1 MKKWA
6 VITQKGGSGKT
17 TIALHLAIVAESKG
31 QRAVVVDID
40 PQRSAT
46 RWAMIRGSRAPHVV
60 GVLPSE
66 LHKTL
71 AALERS
77 GFDLAII
84 DTSPRADRDSIEV
97 SRLADLIIVPVRP
110 SILDLPAVED
120 TLKLIHATGRLSDTM
135 IVLNLVSPSTGEGK
149 DAATVLRG
157 FGRLAPVT
165 LGERVDYRRALTDG
179 KGVTEFAPK
188 SKAAEEVEALY
199 LALASTSGR

>member
-31 QRAVVVDID
+31 QRAAIVDID

-60 GVLPSE
+60 GVMASE
-66 LHKTL
+66 LHKAL
-71 AALERS
+71 ASLERA
-77 GFDLAII
+77 GFDLVII

-97 SRLADLIIVPVRP
+97 SRVADLIIVPVRP

-120 TLKLIHATGRLSDTM
+120 TLKLIHAAGRLSDTL
-135 IVLNLVSPSTGEGK
+135 IVLNSVAPSTNEGK
-149 DAATVLRG
+149 EAASVLRG
-157 FGRLAPVT
+157 FGQLAPVA
-165 LGERVDYRRALTDG
+165 LGERVDYRRALTGG
-179 KGVTEFAPK
+179 KGVTEFAPR

-199 LALASTSGR
+199 LALAKRSAR

>member
-31 QRAVVVDID
+31 QRAAIVDID

-46 RWAMIRGSRAPHVV
+46 RWAMIRGNQAPQVI
-60 GVLPSE
+60 GVMAAD
-66 LHKTL
+66 LHKAL
-71 AALERS
+71 ASLERAK
-77 GFDLAII
+77 FDLAII

-97 SRLADLIIVPVRP
+97 SRAADLIIVPVRP

-120 TLKLIHATGRLSDTM
+120 TLKLIHAAGRLSDTL
-135 IVLNLVSPSTGEGK
+135 IVLNSVAPSTNEGK
-149 DAATVLRG
+149 EAASVLRG
-157 FGRLAPVT
+157 FGQLAPVA
-165 LGERVDYRRALTDG
+165 LGERVDYRRALTGG
-179 KGVTEFAPK
+179 KGVTEFAPR

-199 LALASTSGR
+199 LALAKRSAR

>member
-31 QRAVVVDID
+31 QRAAIVDID

-46 RWAMIRGSRAPHVV
+46 RWAMIRGSRTPYVT
-60 GVLPSE
+60 GVMPAE
-66 LHKTL
+66 LHKAL
-71 AALERS
+71 ASLERA
-77 GFDLAII
+77 GFDLTII

-110 SILDLPAVED
+110 SILDIPAVED
-120 TLKLIHATGRLSDTM
+120 TLKLIHAAGRLNDTV
-135 IVLNLVSPSTGEGK
+135 IVLNSVAPSTHEGR
-149 DAATVLRG
+149 DAASVLRG
-157 FGRLAPVT
+157 FGRLAPVA
-165 LGERVDYRRALTDG
+165 LGERVDYRRALTGG

-199 LALASTSGR
+199 LALVKPSGR